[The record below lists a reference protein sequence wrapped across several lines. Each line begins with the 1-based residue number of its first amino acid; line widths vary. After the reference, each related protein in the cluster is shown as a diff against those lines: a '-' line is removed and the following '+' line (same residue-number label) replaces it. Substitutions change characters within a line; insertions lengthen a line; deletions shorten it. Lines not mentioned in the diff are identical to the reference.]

1 MLERVTSTTT
11 YVVPGMTCEHCV
23 AAVDAEVRKVPRV
36 EAVAVDLATGQVRV
50 TGDPVRDDVVAAIEE
65 AGYDVAAP

>member
-1 MLERVTSTTT
+1 VTPTST

-23 AAVDAEVRKVPRV
+23 AAVGAEVGRVPGV
-36 EAVAVDLATGQVRV
+36 EAVAVDLATKEVRV
-50 TGDPVRDDVVAAIEE
+50 TGDPGRDDVIAAIDE